1 MPFSRIP
8 LALLA
13 TVALATA
20 QDLPIRAAQDSGQ
33 ANRIDLRAVVDA
45 TVEFSIQGARI
56 RYDAGGSKQPRD
68 DGSEYAAG
76 LPFGPIQNLQVR
88 KMDGRGSV
96 VIQEQP
102 STANNWTLKL
112 RISDPKGGEDRYHAR
127 VTWDAVEAPT
137 APAAPRLPRGRQAA
151 PTPVVI
157 SELSAA
163 ADGRGSLLA
172 SGRRT
177 VVDQAQLTLAA
188 DKTWIVSLPGSDD
201 ARFRGTW
208 EQANAGA
215 VSLKVT
221 EALGAKGASGAGAV
235 WVADGR
241 ATHIGIDGSAP
252 GRGDFKLEFDHAGSY
267 RDFVDPSRSIT
278 TAGANAPQQPSAP
291 AAGGG
296 FGSYE
301 SEEIVAPKIPSR
313 KGGSVRAATQPDR
326 SRNAGAQK
334 GVRELVVTLN
344 GNGYIESD
352 RLEDDQLTEVFVQL
366 REGGAAR
373 FEFDG
378 DQTWTVEGS
387 WTQAE
392 SGRLAIT
399 VSRVNSSAGRA
410 SGSVWMTGNTVERI
424 EVEGMSARTGDFLV
438 RMSVN

>member
-13 TVALATA
+13 TAALATA
-20 QDLPIRAAQDSGQ
+20 QDLSIRAAQDSGQ

-76 LPFGPIQNLQVR
+76 LPYGPIQNLEVR
-88 KMDGRGSV
+88 KIEGRGSV

-127 VTWDAVEAPT
+127 ITWDNAEAPA

-177 VVDQAQLTLAA
+177 AVEQAQLTLAA

-221 EALGAKGASGAGAV
+221 EALGAKGA
-235 WVADGR
+235 
-241 ATHIGIDGSAP
+241 
-252 GRGDFKLEFDHAGSY
+252 
-267 RDFVDPSRSIT
+267 
-278 TAGANAPQQPSAP
+278 
-291 AAGGG
+291 
-296 FGSYE
+296 
-301 SEEIVAPKIPSR
+301 
-313 KGGSVRAATQPDR
+313 
-326 SRNAGAQK
+326 
-334 GVRELVVTLN
+334 
-344 GNGYIESD
+344 
-352 RLEDDQLTEVFVQL
+352 
-366 REGGAAR
+366 
-373 FEFDG
+373 
-378 DQTWTVEGS
+378 
-387 WTQAE
+387 
-392 SGRLAIT
+392 
-399 VSRVNSSAGRA
+399 
-410 SGSVWMTGNTVERI
+410 
-424 EVEGMSARTGDFLV
+424 
-438 RMSVN
+438 